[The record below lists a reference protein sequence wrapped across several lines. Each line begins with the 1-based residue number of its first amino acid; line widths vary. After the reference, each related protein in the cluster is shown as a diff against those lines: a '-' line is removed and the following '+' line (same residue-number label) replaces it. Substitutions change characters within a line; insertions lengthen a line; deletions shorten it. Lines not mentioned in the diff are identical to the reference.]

1 MDNQIPTDAN
11 VNRFVRL
18 LSKNERHLR
27 AFVFNLLVDCD
38 AVDEVMQETYSVLW
52 RKFDELEDES
62 GFLKWA
68 YVTAR
73 YEVLMYRRRCAR
85 SRLVFDEDLI
95 QTLSIESME
104 TGSTAEADR
113 RRSQLARCLQKLTES
128 ERRLLLSAY
137 SQRTKINQLAATLN
151 RSANSLYKSLG
162 RLRRR
167 LKACIDSH
175 PKEFPV

>member
-1 MDNQIPTDAN
+1 MNNHSPTDEK

-27 AFVFNLLVDCD
+27 SFVFSLLVDCE
-38 AVDEVMQETYSVLW
+38 AVDEVMQETYTVLW
-52 RKFDELEDES
+52 RKFDELDDES

-85 SRLVFDEDLI
+85 NRLVFDEDLI
-95 QTLSIESME
+95 QKLSIESME
-104 TGSTAEADR
+104 ADSAEADY
-113 RRSQLARCLQKLTES
+113 RRSRLVVCLQRLSDS
-128 ERRLLLSAY
+128 ERQLLMAAY
-137 SQRTKINQLAATLN
+137 SHHTKINQLAESLN

-167 LKACIDSH
+167 LKTCIDS
-175 PKEFPV
+175 PPQEAPA